1 MFSPVESNQGFNFK
15 PELPTSSAYYR
26 LLKKLRR
33 QVGHAIRDFKMI
45 EEGDKVMVC
54 ISGGKDS
61 YTLLDIMLQ
70 FKRIAPINF
79 DVVAVNL
86 DQKQP
91 GFPEDVL
98 PRYLEENNIP
108 YYILEK
114 ESSFRAPISKIFYS
128 CFFEEART
136 VNQYV
141 MKIDKMLSQN
151 VK

>member
-70 FKRIAPINF
+70 FKRIAPQF
-79 DVVAVNL
+79 VHAYAVALYTALRKKLARPKWRWGITVMISWRL
-86 DQKQP
+86 
-91 GFPEDVL
+91 
-98 PRYLEENNIP
+98 
-108 YYILEK
+108 
-114 ESSFRAPISKIFYS
+114 SS
-128 CFFEEART
+128 
-136 VNQYV
+136 
-141 MKIDKMLSQN
+141 
-151 VK
+151 

>member
-1 MFSPVESNQGFNFK
+1 
-15 PELPTSSAYYR
+15 
-26 LLKKLRR
+26 
-33 QVGHAIRDFKMI
+33 
-45 EEGDKVMVC
+45 MVC

-98 PRYLEENNIP
+98 PCYLGKKIPLLHFRKRYL
-108 YYILEK
+108 
-114 ESSFRAPISKIFYS
+114 
-128 CFFEEART
+128 
-136 VNQYV
+136 
-141 MKIDKMLSQN
+141 
-151 VK
+151 

>member
-91 GFPEDVL
+91 VSL
-98 PRYLEENNIP
+98 
-108 YYILEK
+108 
-114 ESSFRAPISKIFYS
+114 
-128 CFFEEART
+128 RT
-136 VNQYV
+136 CYHV
-141 MKIDKMLSQN
+141 I
-151 VK
+151 

>member
-1 MFSPVESNQGFNFK
+1 MKMKLIWHLYENKFFWCDTEPNQLKLRGISIYGLFSSMYSPVESEQGFNFK

-45 EEGDKVMVC
+45 EDGDKVMVC

-61 YTLLDIMLQ
+61 YTLLDILLQ

-86 DQKQP
+86 TRNSPVSRKM
-91 GFPEDVL
+91 
-98 PRYLEENNIP
+98 
-108 YYILEK
+108 YYRVI
-114 ESSFRAPISKIFYS
+114 
-128 CFFEEART
+128 
-136 VNQYV
+136 
-141 MKIDKMLSQN
+141 
-151 VK
+151 

>member
-1 MFSPVESNQGFNFK
+1 MYSPVESDQGFNFK
-15 PELPTSSAYYR
+15 PELPDSSAYHR

-54 ISGGKDS
+54 VSGGKDS

-86 DQKQP
+86 DQK
-91 GFPEDVL
+91 
-98 PRYLEENNIP
+98 
-108 YYILEK
+108 
-114 ESSFRAPISKIFYS
+114 
-128 CFFEEART
+128 
-136 VNQYV
+136 
-141 MKIDKMLSQN
+141 
-151 VK
+151 

>member
-1 MFSPVESNQGFNFK
+1 MGLSRLCTRQLSPNKDLILNLN
-15 PELPTSSAYYR
+15 LPTSSAYYR

-54 ISGGKDS
+54 VSGGKDS

-86 DQKQP
+86 GPKAT
-91 GFPEDVL
+91 GF
-98 PRYLEENNIP
+98 
-108 YYILEK
+108 
-114 ESSFRAPISKIFYS
+114 S
-128 CFFEEART
+128 
-136 VNQYV
+136 
-141 MKIDKMLSQN
+141 
-151 VK
+151 